1 MVKTKTIKEEG
12 EVISVETEK
21 IQKQPIV
28 ISQTQAKKL
37 IKREMSE
44 KQAEHVK
51 KLVEANK
58 VKYEAKKKEKEDAIK
73 SEIDNRV
80 NQELI
85 KKKEGKIQEVIV
97 APKRIYPQRVV
108 APKKQPKII
117 YQEESED
124 EEEEEEVIIVKKPKK
139 VLPKQ
144 REDTQSVDTKIETIK
159 KIDTILKQ
167 TNPYANL
174 IRF

>member
-1 MVKTKTIKEEG
+1 MVKTKTIREDG

-37 IKREMSE
+37 VKREMSE

-58 VKYEAKKKEKEDAIK
+58 AKYEAKKKEKEEALK
-73 SEIDNRV
+73 
-80 NQELI
+80 QEVDRKVQEELS
-85 KKKEGKIQEVIV
+85 KKKEGKVQEIIV
-97 APKRIYPQRVV
+97 APKRVYP
-108 APKKQPKII
+108 PKKQKII
-117 YQEESED
+117 VQEESE
-124 EEEEEEVIIVKKPKK
+124 EESEEEVVIVKKPKK
-139 VLPKQ
+139 VVQAKQ
-144 REDTQSVDTKIETIK
+144 EPSVETKIETIK

>member
-1 MVKTKTIKEEG
+1 MVKTKSIKEEG

-37 IKREMSE
+37 VKKEMSE
-44 KQAEHVK
+44 KQSEHVK

-58 VKYEAKKKEKEDAIK
+58 AKYEAKKREKEEAIK
-73 SEIDNRV
+73 AEVDRKV
-80 NQELI
+80 QEELS

-97 APKRIYPQRVV
+97 APKRVYPKR
-108 APKKQPKII
+108 KPKIVI
-117 YQEESED
+117 QEESE
-124 EEEEEEVIIVKKPKK
+124 EEESEEEVVIVKKPKK
-139 VLPKQ
+139 SPSLKEP
-144 REDTQSVDTKIETIK
+144 SVDSKIETIK